1 MIGISPRDFWEMSV
15 IEINL
20 AIDGFR
26 EFNTVDEA
34 KPMDTE
40 ELKNLMELYP
50 D

>member
-20 AIDGFR
+20 AIE

-34 KPMDTE
+34 KPMDKD